1 MSDKTHTK
9 QADIEQAS
17 IGEMVVEGATPKLT
31 QPTSK
36 PPSNDASDSATLAVL
51 GQIATDVKRLSLTSE
66 MLLKRIISDGMT
78 ARASAADLAPKS
90 AENTQKEPSSEIDR
104 QPKAPESATK
114 TKSELEAPEL
124 APKREGKAIS
134 GLSIESTE
142 SARKRRNTLK
152 ETEKGHTGAKKAE
165 QKNNQ
170 SALVAAPP
178 RSRGEKSK
186 GNTTKKNRESRTIDL
201 EPVVAIR
208 GGHDGVAPQPGGKQ
222 PIQTAEPAVPGN
234 KPKSVQ
240 ADTRRDGGLY
250 IGDDGR
256 VRRPD
261 GTFATKVEVRRFQR
275 EQNQPSDAANPDGKD
290 QFTHSLTSLLARG
303 VALLAG
309 PNGIAGAKGLSHS
322 SAGEAAGLAAGG
334 SIFFAIREV
343 TDLASDVSEALKE
356 RDIKGAKDLFPYL
369 RKQASA
375 LNPFK
380 RGKDEEGA
388 PTAGK
393 PDKDKGT
400 TTAKDATSA
409 EAHRQGELVDTIE
422 QEGLDQAE
430 LLERQHGE
438 LLEKLDDLIDGSKQ
452 KAPGLVDSAM
462 DLAGDAWDRRRG
474 KRRGKR
480 ARARQPRQELST
492 GARRESAR
500 ARRAPEV
507 GGKPAGR
514 IARVRAAM
522 PRIFSP
528 AASPL
533 VAASATGG
541 AMASTAGIAGSRAV
555 GAGAAAMGARAIPI
569 AGQLL
574 ALGMAGYDAY
584 QGFNDKDAQS
594 RAFGLQD
601 NQSATTGQKSA
612 MAAANV
618 LDLGGLT
625 SGLAG
630 LLGSAAGAMGFERLQ
645 ESLTFDA
652 EDMARAIYDG
662 MTMFDHKNPLKDNGN
677 KSIVN
682 NYGSSGMT
690 YRGTT
695 PVTGEWQGTPVRYNG
710 IEAENGLP
718 ANFLGATSMVESG
731 GNPNAYNKKSG
742 AMGEFQFMP
751 KTAAGLGLAN
761 AFDQKSSTEAM
772 IKHTKQNQAYFRN
785 QMGREATGRELY
797 LLHQQGMGGGTGL
810 IKALQQNPNAS
821 AVEALAANGQKAPVQ
836 AVLQNGGRADMTV
849 QEFTDLIL
857 RKFDRAEAA
866 IKKNPGKAAEDAK
879 AILKDEKPAYE
890 VPMMLR
896 GGPRE
901 GETAPPLISQTE
913 QQASVSTNSMTTT
926 AAVPVTQALA
936 PPMTLRPVVD
946 IQEEQ
951 ARRSM
956 TEPKPYAP
964 VVDETTKMAKT
975 LQNIERLL
983 AEQNKRQKSS
993 PTGAPMRTGGKPD
1006 TTNPPMLSSSMAAL
1020 ASDRS

>member
-1 MSDKTHTK
+1 M
-9 QADIEQAS
+9 
-17 IGEMVVEGATPKLT
+17 
-31 QPTSK
+31 
-36 PPSNDASDSATLAVL
+36 
-51 GQIATDVKRLSLTSE
+51 
-66 MLLKRIISDGMT
+66 
-78 ARASAADLAPKS
+78 
-90 AENTQKEPSSEIDR
+90 
-104 QPKAPESATK
+104 
-114 TKSELEAPEL
+114 
-124 APKREGKAIS
+124 
-134 GLSIESTE
+134 
-142 SARKRRNTLK
+142 
-152 ETEKGHTGAKKAE
+152 
-165 QKNNQ
+165 
-170 SALVAAPP
+170 
-178 RSRGEKSK
+178 
-186 GNTTKKNRESRTIDL
+186 
-201 EPVVAIR
+201 
-208 GGHDGVAPQPGGKQ
+208 
-222 PIQTAEPAVPGN
+222 
-234 KPKSVQ
+234 
-240 ADTRRDGGLY
+240 
-250 IGDDGR
+250 
-256 VRRPD
+256 
-261 GTFATKVEVRRFQR
+261 
-275 EQNQPSDAANPDGKD
+275 
-290 QFTHSLTSLLARG
+290 
-303 VALLAG
+303 ALLAG
-309 PNGIAGAKGLSHS
+309 KNGLAGAKGLSHS
-322 SAGEAAGLAAGG
+322 SAGETAGLAAGG
-334 SIFFAIREV
+334 SFFYAMREV
-343 TDLASDVSEALKE
+343 TDLASDVSEAMKE
-356 RDIKGAKDLFPYL
+356 RNIKGAKDLIPYL
-369 RKQASA
+369 RQRASS

-380 RGKDEEGA
+380 RDKAEGDNQPTGA
-388 PTAGK
+388 PDSAAIAPDAAAPASGTGKRRAPSIRRTEPAASDAANVAGRPGAAEHAESISESETTITSERQAQRDSQTTSERQTASQSREEKRVDSSTSAEAASERQTTGEVK
-393 PDKDKGT
+393 STQQTETVRDRESVSNVEVARGT
-400 TTAKDATSA
+400 EAQQGGDTAKAKGSPAAQEATSA
-409 EAHRQGELVDTIE
+409 EAHRQGVLVDTIE
-422 QEGLDQAE
+422 QEGMDHAD

-438 LLEKLDDLIDGSKQ
+438 LLEKLDDLIDSNKP
-452 KAPGLVDSAM
+452 KSPGLVDSAM
-462 DLAGDAWDRRRG
+462 DLAGDAWGRRRG
-474 KRRGKR
+474 KSRGKH
-480 ARARQPRQELST
+480 ARARQPRSEASPSS
-492 GARRESAR
+492 RRDGAR
-500 ARRAPEV
+500 ARRAPEP
-507 GGKPAGR
+507 GSRPAGR
-514 IARVRAAM
+514 IARVKAAM

-541 AMASTAGIAGSRAV
+541 AMASTAGVAGSRAI
-555 GAGAAAMGARAIPI
+555 GAGAAAMGARAIPV

-594 RAFGLQD
+594 RAFGLQG
-601 NQSATTGQKSA
+601 NQKATTGQKSA

-630 LLGSAAGAMGFERLQ
+630 LLGSAAGALGFERLQ
-645 ESLTFDA
+645 ESLTFDT

-682 NYGSSGMT
+682 NYGSSGVT

-772 IKHTKQNQAYFRN
+772 IKHTKQNQAYFRK

-836 AVLQNGGRADMTV
+836 AVLQNGGRTDMTV

-857 RKFDRAEAA
+857 NKYDRAEVAE
-866 IKKNPGKAAEDAK
+866 ILKKKTGKTEDAK
-879 AILKDEKPAYE
+879 AILNDEKPAYD

-896 GGPRE
+896 GGPRD
-901 GETAPPLISQTE
+901 GETAPPLVSQTE
-913 QQASVSTNSMTTT
+913 QPASVSTSSTTTTT
-926 AAVPVTQALA
+926 AAPVTQALA

-951 ARRSM
+951 ARRAM

-964 VVDETTKMAKT
+964 VVDETAKMAKT

-983 AEQNKRQKSS
+983 AEQNKQQKSS
-993 PTGAPMRTGGKPD
+993 PTGAPMRTGGRAIPAD
-1006 TTNPPMLSSSMAAL
+1006 HPTRSPQMEAF
-1020 ASDRS
+1020 ASDR

>member
-9 QADIEQAS
+9 QADIEQALV
-17 IGEMVVEGATPKLT
+17 GEMVVEGAKFTK
-31 QPTSK
+31 PTSK
-36 PPSNDASDSATLAVL
+36 SPSSNASDSATLAVL
-51 GQIATDVKRLSLTSE
+51 GQIATDVKRLSITSE
-66 MLLKRIISDGMT
+66 SLLKRIISDGI
-78 ARASAADLAPKS
+78 
-90 AENTQKEPSSEIDR
+90 AERSHHATKEPTSARNHQKAPSEVIDR
-104 QPKAPESATK
+104 QTTAPESASK
-114 TKSELEAPEL
+114 AKLEPKSTGL
-124 APKREGKAIS
+124 APNKPTKAIS
-134 GLSIESTE
+134 GLSIETTE
-142 SARKRRNTLK
+142 SARKRRK
-152 ETEKGHTGAKKAE
+152 AQKDTEKDLSGTKKT
-165 QKNNQ
+165 QTKNNQ
-170 SALVAAPP
+170 NAKVAASPSGRKETPKGSAP
-178 RSRGEKSK
+178 RKSRE
-186 GNTTKKNRESRTIDL
+186 NRTIDL
-201 EPVVAIR
+201 EPTVAVR
-208 GGHDGVAPQPGGKQ
+208 GKSDGSAPQSVSPE
-222 PIQTAEPAVPGN
+222 PTQTAEPAAPGS

-240 ADTRRDGGLY
+240 ANTRRDGGLY

-261 GTFATKVEVRRFQR
+261 GTFATKVEVRRWQR
-275 EQNQPSDAANPDGKD
+275 EQNEAGDAASPDSKEKM
-290 QFTHSLTSLLARG
+290 THSLTSLLVRG

-309 PNGIAGAKGLSHS
+309 PNGIAGTKGLSHS
-322 SAGEAAGLAAGG
+322 SAGEAAGVAAGG

-356 RDIKGAKDLFPYL
+356 RDIKGTKDLLPYL
-369 RKQASA
+369 KKQASS

-380 RGKDEEGA
+380 QDKGKDDA
-388 PTAGK
+388 SPAGK
-393 PDKDKGT
+393 PDKGST
-400 TTAKDATSA
+400 PAKDATSA
-409 EAHRQGELVDTIE
+409 EAHRQGELVNTIE

-438 LLEKLDDLIDGSKQ
+438 LLEKLDDLIDSGKQ
-452 KAPGLVDSAM
+452 KGPGLVDSAM
-462 DLAGDAWDRRRG
+462 DLAGDAWERRRG
-474 KRRGKR
+474 KRKGKR
-480 ARARQPRQELST
+480 TRARQPRPEIN
-492 GARRESAR
+492 AR
-500 ARRAPEV
+500 ARREGVRGRRAPEI
-507 GGKPAGR
+507 GGKPTGR

-541 AMASTAGIAGSRAV
+541 AMASTARVAGSRAV

-594 RAFGLQD
+594 RAFGLQG
-601 NQSATTGQKSA
+601 NQKATTGQKSA

-630 LLGSAAGAMGFERLQ
+630 LLGSAAGALGFERLQ
-645 ESLTFDA
+645 ESLTFDT

-662 MTMFDHKNPLKDNGN
+662 MTMFDHKNPLKDSGN

-682 NYGSSGMT
+682 NYGSSGVT

-772 IKHTKQNQAYFRN
+772 IKHTKQNQAYFRK

-836 AVLQNGGRADMTV
+836 AVLQNGGRTDMTV

-857 RKFDRAEAA
+857 NKYDRAEAA
-866 IKKNPGKAAEDAK
+866 IKKNPGIAAGEAK
-879 AILKDEKPAYE
+879 AILKEEKPAYD

-896 GGPRE
+896 GGPRD
-901 GETAPPLISQTE
+901 GEEAPPLVHKTE
-913 QQASVSTNSMTTT
+913 QQASVSTSSTTTT
-926 AAVPVTQALA
+926 AAAPVTQTLA
-936 PPMTLRPVVD
+936 PPLTLRPVVD

-951 ARRSM
+951 ARRAL

-964 VVDETTKMAKT
+964 VVDETAKMAKT

-983 AEQNKRQKSS
+983 AEQNKQQKSS

-1006 TTNPPMLSSSMAAL
+1006 TTNPPMLSSGMAAF